1 LQVLCQTF
9 LTLGRIEEG
18 AKILDELESRATK
31 IGQSYSIARCSITR
45 AWLEF
50 GKAADLAKL
59 QTALQQA
66 LKSNLKVSFVD
77 WDVFSERELSL
88 VDYFRGN
95 WESALFHAQE
105 SFRLEVGS
113 SILGSGVGTLFRQ
126 MAYTGARAGAL
137 AILDEKRGWLPS
149 SGRPNSG
156 GSWSMLALVIEGL
169 VILGEH
175 SQAAQLYPLARELN
189 NTGAVALWQIF
200 RFTHTVAG
208 IAAGAARQW
217 DTAENHFQIA
227 LQQAKSLPHIL
238 EQAEIRRFHA
248 MMLIDHAAP
257 GDREKARRLLGE
269 ALETYTRIGMPRHS
283 EITQKLLD

>member
-1 LQVLCQTF
+1 MREAAADGERAGGSEAPAWDRAVQLQVLCQTF

-105 SFRLEVGS
+105 SF
-113 SILGSGVGTLFRQ
+113 SGNFHRV
-126 MAYTGARAGAL
+126 ADNGA
-137 AILDEKRGWLPS
+137 
-149 SGRPNSG
+149 GRKS
-156 GSWSMLALVIEGL
+156 
-169 VILGEH
+169 
-175 SQAAQLYPLARELN
+175 AR
-189 NTGAVALWQIF
+189 
-200 RFTHTVAG
+200 
-208 IAAGAARQW
+208 
-217 DTAENHFQIA
+217 
-227 LQQAKSLPHIL
+227 
-238 EQAEIRRFHA
+238 
-248 MMLIDHAAP
+248 
-257 GDREKARRLLGE
+257 
-269 ALETYTRIGMPRHS
+269 
-283 EITQKLLD
+283 